1 MKLVDLVKVS
11 DPTEVRRRF
20 EKYRGSAKATIE
32 PSPREDKKYMIRVAG
47 VPGATRGRTI
57 HIGSTLE
64 DYTKHGDDKRRAS
77 YLKRS
82 GAIKGDWRSD
92 KYSPNSLARAL
103 LW

>member
-1 MKLVDLVKVS
+1 MKESELVKISNPATVK
-11 DPTEVRRRF
+11 RKF
-20 EKYRGSAKATIE
+20 AAYAKGDDAKLMI
-32 PSPREDKKYMIRVAG
+32 SNRSDKKYKVIKPDGTTV
-47 VPGATRGRTI
+47 
-57 HIGSTLE
+57 HFGSTLE
-64 DYTKHGDDKRRAS
+64 DYTKHGDDKRRAA